1 MNSFQDQWV
10 NRVHRHSPAL
20 QGLSDNVSQQSHNI
34 LKPGLRQ
41 HRLTLADFC
50 MNYSLDCMLIVTIS
64 SGLNVTGTI
73 ITITTTFYLWEMT
86 LAFTPNVPFL
96 LGHVLCNILR
106 ALKIIV
112 ESSQDVFS
120 QV

>member
-1 MNSFQDQWV
+1 
-10 NRVHRHSPAL
+10 
-20 QGLSDNVSQQSHNI
+20 
-34 LKPGLRQ
+34 
-41 HRLTLADFC
+41 
-50 MNYSLDCMLIVTIS
+50 MLIVTIS

-73 ITITTTFYLWEMT
+73 ITITTMFAFKNTFYLWEMT

-112 ESSQDVFS
+112 ESSQDVFF